1 MCIYLIKRIQK
12 CFFKLEDFLEML
24 NEIDVDGQP
33 GIFIDQMN
41 TVLND
46 LNNRLELKFIKPNID
61 KIILQ
66 AITIAKISDE
76 TNNLELTLSSKH
88 VNKKNFI

>member
-1 MCIYLIKRIQK
+1 MYLMKRIQK

-24 NEIDVDGQP
+24 DLTDIDGQP

-41 TVLND
+41 TVLNN
-46 LNNRLELKFIKPNID
+46 LNDRLELKLIKPKID
-61 KIILQ
+61 KILFQ
-66 AITIAKISDE
+66 AITLAKISDE

-88 VNKKNFI
+88 VK

>member
-1 MCIYLIKRIQK
+1 
-12 CFFKLEDFLEML
+12 ML
-24 NEIDVDGQP
+24 NVIDVDGQP

-41 TVLND
+41 NVLND
-46 LNNRLELKFIKPNID
+46 LNNRLELKLIKPSID

-88 VNKKNFI
+88 VNKKIFYLI